1 MAAELNPGEFMIGTV
16 ATIAGVVI
24 LIGVVVPIMRP
35 RGIDGLMRDAKR
47 TGDLSPLA
55 AMLAAAPEKTQADKI
70 DQTCI
75 KLWNSYERE
84 ATARLLVEI
93 APQSDAP
100 IVQYWIKQVLEI
112 EPEIAAQ
119 VFTVGFMEEQFRPD
133 VASKCG
139 RCGCG

>member
-1 MAAELNPGEFMIGTV
+1 MTAALAAMAGL
-16 ATIAGVVI
+16 VI
-24 LIGVVVPIMRP
+24 LVGIVVPMMRP
-35 RGIDGLMRDAKR
+35 KGIDSLMRDAKR
-47 TGDLSPLA
+47 SGDLTPLA
-55 AMLAAAPEKTQADKI
+55 AMLAAAPENTQADKI
-70 DQTCI
+70 DQTCT

-93 APQSDAP
+93 APLSCAP

-119 VFTVGFMEEQFRPD
+119 VFTVGFMEEQFNPD